1 MSFVEFL
8 LEYYVYIVIILILL
22 IVTVIGFIVDSK
34 NKESR
39 NTNKSSSND
48 LEVTGMNDNANVI
61 EQKQASVV
69 ENTSL
74 DVNGVVSGNSSN
86 MDNSLNMGQ
95 EVSFQS
101 INVLNGVSDSINNEQ
116 VINAPVSLGQQV
128 VDNINQVVSP
138 DVSSFNAQV
147 QGVVYVNDGQLMNQN
162 LESSLIND
170 NANVVASNVNQVVYA
185 KNVSNNDLNQVAQPI
200 GYVNNIQNLQTNYQ
214 MPNYNNQVNNVTQ
227 GMEYYSGVMQHGINN
242 YTEPNGNYNISNN
255 QVMPNMN
262 FNQNVISG
270 NSQAVN
276 QQQGLYYQA
285 GVGNINPL
293 QMVMPSPMSIDTLNG
308 VANQNFAGSVS
319 SPLNNSDGVNGQN
332 TSLLNANNIDNN
344 SINNNNFV
352 MENSNQTVNNIN
364 NGNVNSNVVFTTNGS
379 QPFDVTSMFV
389 NNNQ

>member
-8 LEYYVYIVIILILL
+8 LEYYVYIVIVLILL

-34 NKESR
+34 NKESK

-48 LEVTGMNDNANVI
+48 LEVNGMNDNANVI
-61 EQKQASVV
+61 EQKQAGVV

-86 MDNSLNMGQ
+86 IDNSLNMGQ

-116 VINAPVSLGQQV
+116 VINVPVSLGQQV

-138 DVSSFNAQV
+138 DVSSLNAQV
-147 QGVVYVNDGQLMNQN
+147 QGVVYVNEGQLVNQN
-162 LESSLIND
+162 LGSSLIND
-170 NANVVASNVNQVVYA
+170 NANVATPNVNQVVYA
-185 KNVSNNDLNQVAQPI
+185 KNVSNNDLNQVVQPI

-214 MPNYNNQVNNVTQ
+214 MPNYNNQVNNVMQ
-227 GMEYYSGVMQHGINN
+227 GMEYYSGVMQQGINN
-242 YTEPNGNYNISNN
+242 YTEPNGNYNISSN

-276 QQQGLYYQA
+276 QQQGLYSQV
-285 GVGNINPL
+285 GVGNINPP
-293 QMVMPSPMSIDTLNG
+293 QAVMPSPMSIDTLNG
-308 VANQNFAGSVS
+308 VVNQNLAGSVS
-319 SPLNNSDGVNGQN
+319 SPLNNSDVVNGQN

-364 NGNVNSNVVFTTNGS
+364 NSNVNSNVVFTTNGS

>member
-8 LEYYVYIVIILILL
+8 LEYYVYIVIVLILL

-48 LEVTGMNDNANVI
+48 LEVNGMNDNVNVI
-61 EQKQASVV
+61 EQKQAGVV

-74 DVNGVVSGNSSN
+74 DANGVVSGNSSN
-86 MDNSLNMGQ
+86 IGNSLNMGQ

-101 INVLNGVSDSINNEQ
+101 INVLNSVSDSINNEQ
-116 VINAPVSLGQQV
+116 VINVPVSLGQQV

-138 DVSSFNAQV
+138 DVSSLNAQV
-147 QGVVYVNDGQLMNQN
+147 QGVVYVNDGQLVNQN

-170 NANVVASNVNQVVYA
+170 NANVVASNVNQAIDA
-185 KNVSNNDLNQVAQPI
+185 KNVSNNDMNQVAQPI

-227 GMEYYSGVMQHGINN
+227 GMEYYSGVMQQGINN
-242 YTEPNGNYNISNN
+242 YTEPNINYNISNN

-276 QQQGLYYQA
+276 QQQGLYSQA
-285 GVGNINPL
+285 GVGNINLP

-308 VANQNFAGSVS
+308 VVNQNLAGSVS
-319 SPLNNSDGVNGQN
+319 SPLNNSDGRNGQN

-364 NGNVNSNVVFTTNGS
+364 NSNVNSNVVFTTNGS